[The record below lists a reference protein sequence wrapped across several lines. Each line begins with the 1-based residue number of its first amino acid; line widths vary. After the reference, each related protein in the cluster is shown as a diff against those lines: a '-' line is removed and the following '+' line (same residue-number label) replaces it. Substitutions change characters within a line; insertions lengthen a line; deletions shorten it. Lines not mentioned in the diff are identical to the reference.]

1 MNIFLG
7 YFLTYLYLF
16 GILGLTGLL
25 KKIFNI
31 SDNSSRK
38 VVHVMVS
45 FAWVIMFYFF
55 KYSIHNIIPPITF
68 IIINYISYKNDT
80 FKMMEI
86 HNKKEKSL
94 GTVYYAVSIFL
105 LSLLSVINN
114 KFMIP
119 YGIGVFCMAFG
130 DGFAAIVG
138 RFFEKNNIKL
148 INNKTLFGS
157 LTSFILSLVVVVI
170 LNVVFNVNYSIFAI
184 FIISIS
190 SSLLELISPKGTD
203 NLTVPIVTAFIAY
216 LLL

>member
-1 MNIFLG
+1 
-7 YFLTYLYLF
+7 
-16 GILGLTGLL
+16 
-25 KKIFNI
+25 
-31 SDNSSRK
+31 
-38 VVHVMVS
+38 
-45 FAWVIMFYFF
+45 
-55 KYSIHNIIPPITF
+55 
-68 IIINYISYKNDT
+68 
-80 FKMMEI
+80 
-86 HNKKEKSL
+86 
-94 GTVYYAVSIFL
+94 
-105 LSLLSVINN
+105 
-114 KFMIP
+114 
-119 YGIGVFCMAFG
+119 MAFG